1 MELSKMHWAV
11 FGLLLVVSVALGVIV
26 ADTYLEK
33 RFEKKM
39 KANGQ

>member
-1 MELSKMHWAV
+1 MEFTKMHWAV

-33 RFEKKM
+33 RYQKKL
-39 KANGQ
+39 KENG

>member
-1 MELSKMHWAV
+1 MDCTKMHWAV

-33 RFEKKM
+33 RYQKKL
-39 KANGQ
+39 KENG